1 MLLFEILEALPAGGL
16 QRALFSASRAEAIL
30 CEGQREITAYGGWR
44 AYVASRATA
53 ARC

>member
-1 MLLFEILEALPAGGL
+1 LAKDKVLGVLG
-16 QRALFSASRAEAIL
+16 EAIL